1 MGRTLGNE
9 VAVRRMVVSF
19 PPFGA
24 FRLSLLQHFALCYL
38 KPLLGLMADFV
49 DEDRL
54 RADAESDEF
63 DTEED
68 SGRSESGNSELT
80 LPEEIGKVENLD

>member
-1 MGRTLGNE
+1 
-9 VAVRRMVVSF
+9 MV
-19 PPFGA
+19 
-24 FRLSLLQHFALCYL
+24 
-38 KPLLGLMADFV
+38 DFV

-54 RADAESDEF
+54 RADVESDEF

-68 SGRSESGNSELT
+68 LGRSESGNSELT